1 MPLPS
6 TGQKDPA
13 SPSNSLSHA
22 QCVSLIR
29 RLVAGLLSAGLKP
42 GDTVCIHS
50 FNSIYVPAICLA
62 IIGAGGTF
70 VGTNP
75 SYTERE
81 LTNALD
87 MAEVK
92 FVLSEPEISGSM
104 EKAMTNIG
112 LDVGQKLFLLD
123 HRSDQLSQPRARSWN
138 VLLQNCG
145 QDWIRFDDLKR
156 QTNTVAGF
164 FFSSGT
170 TGSPKCA
177 MVTHR
182 NLVAQHQLFWEPN
195 PRDYKIRTV
204 HVFPMYHIGV
214 FPTII
219 VSQLKDGREAYIMQ
233 RWTLERWLAYHERFN
248 ITEIF
253 MAPPMVVQVV
263 MSKMADPDAPE
274 YKYSLNSV
282 RAGCIGAAPL
292 SSDMQKRFHQLLNP
306 SAHLTQIWGMT
317 ETTSHATS
325 VSPEMAELSW
335 GSIGKPLPNV
345 EMKLIDQDGND
356 VTHTGRG
363 EACIKG
369 PIVIPGYLKSEEANR
384 ESWDAEG
391 YFKTGDVMQMD
402 QKSGLLYVTERS
414 KELLKVRG
422 FQVAPAELEGVLTS
436 HPDITDAAVIGV
448 PDVRSGE
455 LPKAYIVL
463 REGSS
468 LTRDQIKAFVKD
480 RLASYKSLEGGIT
493 FVPEIP
499 KLPSGKILKRVIR
512 EWAEQERQGS
522 TGSKL

>member
-1 MPLPS
+1 
-6 TGQKDPA
+6 
-13 SPSNSLSHA
+13 
-22 QCVSLIR
+22 
-29 RLVAGLLSAGLKP
+29 
-42 GDTVCIHS
+42 
-50 FNSIYVPAICLA
+50 
-62 IIGAGGTF
+62 
-70 VGTNP
+70 
-75 SYTERE
+75 
-81 LTNALD
+81 

-92 FVLSEPEISGSM
+92 FVLSEPEIVGSM
-104 EKAMTNIG
+104 EKAMTKIG

-123 HRSDQLSQPRARSWN
+123 HRSDQVSRPRSRSWK

-145 QDWIRFDDLKR
+145 QDWIRFDDVKR
-156 QTNTVAGF
+156 QATTVAGF

-233 RWTLERWLAYHERFN
+233 RWTLERWLPYHERFN
-248 ITEIF
+248 ITEVF

-263 MSKMADPDAPE
+263 MSKMVDPDAPE
-274 YKYSLNSV
+274 YKYSLNS
-282 RAGCIGAAPL
+282 
-292 SSDMQKRFHQLLNP
+292 
-306 SAHLTQIWGMT
+306 IWGMT

-325 VSPEMAELSW
+325 VSPEIAELSW

-391 YFKTGDVMQMD
+391 YFKTGDVMQID
-402 QKSGLLYVTERS
+402 PTSGLLYVTERH

-455 LPKAYIVL
+455 LPRAYIVL

-468 LTRDQIKAFVKD
+468 LTPDQIKAFVKD
-480 RLASYKSLEGGIT
+480 RLASYKSLEGGVA

-499 KLPSGKILKRVIR
+499 KLPSGKILKSHPRVGRARTAAIYGVETLSGR
-512 EWAEQERQGS
+512 CSQ
-522 TGSKL
+522 LL